1 MRNVSKFHNLKISQ
15 LPQATAIQGNEEM
28 AIVQGSTTKRTT
40 INATKNYI
48 IPTNL
53 TVSNGQTIN
62 LADVGYQ
69 SVDMIRLSWSGVSG
83 TMVLNLPDAT
93 QNVNRL
99 LRFISNG
106 GFATATR
113 VELTPI
119 LSQNLDGS
127 INPYVINK
135 VYEGIQV
142 WSDGIEWFII
152 QKKG

>member
-1 MRNVSKFHNLKISQ
+1 MANLKISE

-28 AIVQGSTTKRTT
+28 AIVQGGTTKRTT
-40 INATKNYI
+40 VNTTRNYI
-48 IPTNL
+48 VPTSL
-53 TVSNGQTIN
+53 TVSDGQTIN
-62 LADVGYQ
+62 LSDIGYQ
-69 SVDMIRLSWSGVSG
+69 SADMIRLTWSGANG

-99 LRFISNG
+99 LRFLSNG

-119 LSQNLDGS
+119 LSQTLDGS
-127 INPYVINK
+127 TTAYVINK
-135 VYEGIQV
+135 EFEGIQV

-152 QKKG
+152 QKKA

>member
-1 MRNVSKFHNLKISQ
+1 MANLKISE

-28 AIVQGSTTKRTT
+28 AIVQGGSTKRTT
-40 INATKNYI
+40 VNTTKNYI
-48 IPTNL
+48 VPTTL
-53 TVSNGQTIN
+53 TVSDGQTIN
-62 LADVGYQ
+62 LSDIGYQ
-69 SVDMIRLSWSGVSG
+69 SVDMIRLTWSGANG

-99 LRFISNG
+99 LRFLSNG

-119 LSQNLDGS
+119 LSQTLDGS
-127 INPYVINK
+127 TTAYVINK
-135 VYEGIQV
+135 EFEGIQL

-152 QKKG
+152 QKKA

>member
-1 MRNVSKFHNLKISQ
+1 MANLKISE

-28 AIVQGSTTKRTT
+28 AIVQGGSTKRTT
-40 INATKNYI
+40 VNTTRNYI
-48 IPTNL
+48 VPTSL
-53 TVSNGQTIN
+53 TVSDGQTIN
-62 LADVGYQ
+62 LSDIGYQ
-69 SVDMIRLSWSGVSG
+69 SVDMIRLTWSGANG

-99 LRFISNG
+99 LRFLSNG

-119 LSQNLDGS
+119 LSQTLDGS
-127 INPYVINK
+127 TTAYVINK
-135 VYEGIQV
+135 EFEGIQV

-152 QKKG
+152 QKKA